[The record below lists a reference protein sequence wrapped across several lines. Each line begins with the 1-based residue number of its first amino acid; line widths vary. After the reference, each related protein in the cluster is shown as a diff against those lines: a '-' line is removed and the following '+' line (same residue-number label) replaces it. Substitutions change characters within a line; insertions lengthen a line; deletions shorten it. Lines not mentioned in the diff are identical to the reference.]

1 MNALAPNIPNV
12 TMQEGSMN
20 AHTASPPPR
29 RKPPS
34 SGVLCL
40 AWLAAFLVFAGGAS
54 ANDQVF
60 ERTYPLHAGGSFLL
74 ENVNGSVQVEGWN
87 RDEVE
92 VRAVKVAPEGSHDTS
107 RVEIEVESQPSQVV
121 VHTRYP
127 RGEGAAVA
135 VEYHVYVPSK
145 VLLSNVETVNGSV
158 LVHGIKGGGD
168 LHSVNGNV
176 EVLRSAG
183 RFSARTTNGDVHMEL
198 SQLGEGAPMNVE
210 TVNGSVVL
218 GLPSSARANLKIL
231 NLNGDF
237 SSELPVTSAMT
248 SAGARSL
255 RGKLG
260 VGGGEISVRTI
271 NGTIRLVRQP
281 SV

>member
-1 MNALAPNIPNV
+1 MNFPAAFPSKRKIRILARRAPHLTLVALAI
-12 TMQEGSMN
+12 
-20 AHTASPPPR
+20 
-29 RKPPS
+29 
-34 SGVLCL
+34 L
-40 AWLAAFLVFAGGAS
+40 LVATCGA

-74 ENVNGSVQVEGWN
+74 ENVNGSVQVDGWN

-92 VRAVKVAPEGSHDTS
+92 VRAIKVAPRGTQDTS
-107 RVEIEVESQPSQVV
+107 QVKIEVESEPSQVV

-127 RGEGAAVA
+127 KGEGAAVA

-158 LVHGIKGGGD
+158 LVKGIDGGGE

-176 EVLRSAG
+176 EVLKSAG
-183 RFSARTTNGDVHMEL
+183 RFSAKTTNGDVRMEL
-198 SQLGEGAPMNVE
+198 SQLSEGAPMNVE

-218 GLPSSARANLKIL
+218 GLPSSARANLRIL

-237 SSELPVTSAMT
+237 SSELPFTSTMT
-248 SAGARSL
+248 SSGARAL
-255 RGKLG
+255 RGRLG

>member
-1 MNALAPNIPNV
+1 MNFQMPSRSPRQGRKSSRKLRLAL
-12 TMQEGSMN
+12 
-20 AHTASPPPR
+20 
-29 RKPPS
+29 
-34 SGVLCL
+34 
-40 AWLAAFLVFAGGAS
+40 LAAAMLILVRGAS
-54 ANDQVF
+54 ANDRVF
-60 ERTYPLHAGGSFLL
+60 EKTYPLHAGGSFLL
-74 ENVNGSVQVEGWN
+74 ENVNGSVQVEGWD

-92 VRAVKVAPEGSHDTS
+92 VRAVKVAPEGSQDTS
-107 RVEIEVESQPSQVV
+107 KVQIEVQSQPSQVV

-158 LVHGIKGGGD
+158 RVHGIEGAGD

-183 RFSARTTNGDVHMEL
+183 RFSARTTNGDVRMEL
-198 SQLGEGAPMNVE
+198 SHLGEGAPMNVE

-218 GLPSSARANLKIL
+218 GLPSSARANLRIL

-248 SAGARSL
+248 SSGARAL

-260 VGGGEISVRTI
+260 VGGGEISVRTV